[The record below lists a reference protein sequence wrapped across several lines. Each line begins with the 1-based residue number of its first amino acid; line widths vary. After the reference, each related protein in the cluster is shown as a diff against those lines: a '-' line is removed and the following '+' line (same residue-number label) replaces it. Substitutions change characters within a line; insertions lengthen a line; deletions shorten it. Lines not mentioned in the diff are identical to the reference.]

1 MKHTSRFL
9 SILLVVCM
17 LFSML
22 PTAFAAEET
31 IDFSFLVTSDLHGQ
45 IYATDYSADVSA
57 SGTYGRGLTRV
68 ATYIKEQKAV
78 YGDNVYTVDM
88 GDTIQGTPLTYYY
101 AFNKPESE
109 DPSIK
114 ALRTIGYDMWVL
126 GNHEFN
132 YGMNILTRQMNYAM
146 SPSTDTE
153 QQLVICEANYLD
165 SDTNSAAEK
174 DWDPYGDIVPYVIKD
189 FDGVKVAIIGLG
201 TPNIPKWDIPA
212 NWEGFY
218 FESMYETYKHY
229 EAEMLEKSD
238 MIVVMAHAGLNNE
251 MADASY
257 DSMRYLVEN
266 TNTIDFAFSG
276 HEHGRQVAQIENS
289 DGKVIP
295 VLQPHTKARAIAE
308 VKVYYTQSSGQ
319 YTIEP
324 KIVDM
329 QGYALDEDVAA
340 VLKPYE
346 EDVWNNY
353 MLQKIGEASGDFSAA
368 NLGTAPSAF
377 MDLINEVQMWG
388 AYDNTGENTPDNP
401 DDDTPAQLSISAPL
415 TSGDNANI
423 IDKGDIYLGDMFKLY
438 RYENWFYQLTMSGEE
453 IHQWLEFAATKIRVD
468 SEGKPYVTNGDL
480 TYYDIIYGDGF
491 SYKIDYT
498 QPTGMRV
505 VSMTYNGEEVKADDT
520 FTVVMN
526 NYRYTGGGNYIAWLN
541 AHGCEFEAG
550 MEDDRIIY
558 STQFDMLQ
566 GEDKGQARSLL
577 SDYITMKGVIDPT
590 VTSTW
595 ELDKYSEDEITI
607 LYTNDIHTYIDKDL
621 SYDNIAELKDEYEKV
636 GKKVYLVDAG
646 DHIQGTAYGSM
657 DKGETI
663 IDLMNAA
670 GYDAATLGNHEFDY
684 GMERALELVEKAD
697 FTYISANFYH
707 EKDGVVGDT
716 VLPPFMY
723 LYAGDVTIALIG
735 ITTPESFTKSTPA
748 YFQDENGNYIY
759 GIAGGEDGSALYAS
773 VQAVIDNVTNG
784 GADYVI
790 ALGHL
795 GDDPASQP
803 WTSEEL
809 IANTTGLMPSSMVTP
824 TPPWWARKLLTR
836 KATPS
841 S

>member
-132 YGMNILTRQMNYAM
+132 YGMNILTRQMDYAM

-165 SDTNSAAEK
+165 ADTNSAAEK

-308 VKVYYTQSSGQ
+308 VKVYYTQRITSSFSSRI
-319 YTIEP
+319 TRPCICPP
-324 KIVDM
+324 KLM
-329 QGYALDEDVAA
+329 
-340 VLKPYE
+340 P
-346 EDVWNNY
+346 
-353 MLQKIGEASGDFSAA
+353 
-368 NLGTAPSAF
+368 
-377 MDLINEVQMWG
+377 
-388 AYDNTGENTPDNP
+388 
-401 DDDTPAQLSISAPL
+401 
-415 TSGDNANI
+415 
-423 IDKGDIYLGDMFKLY
+423 
-438 RYENWFYQLTMSGEE
+438 
-453 IHQWLEFAATKIRVD
+453 
-468 SEGKPYVTNGDL
+468 
-480 TYYDIIYGDGF
+480 
-491 SYKIDYT
+491 
-498 QPTGMRV
+498 PT
-505 VSMTYNGEEVKADDT
+505 
-520 FTVVMN
+520 
-526 NYRYTGGGNYIAWLN
+526 W
-541 AHGCEFEAG
+541 
-550 MEDDRIIY
+550 
-558 STQFDMLQ
+558 
-566 GEDKGQARSLL
+566 LL
-577 SDYITMKGVIDPT
+577 SNP
-590 VTSTW
+590 SN
-595 ELDKYSEDEITI
+595 S
-607 LYTNDIHTYIDKDL
+607 
-621 SYDNIAELKDEYEKV
+621 
-636 GKKVYLVDAG
+636 
-646 DHIQGTAYGSM
+646 
-657 DKGETI
+657 
-663 IDLMNAA
+663 
-670 GYDAATLGNHEFDY
+670 
-684 GMERALELVEKAD
+684 
-697 FTYISANFYH
+697 
-707 EKDGVVGDT
+707 
-716 VLPPFMY
+716 
-723 LYAGDVTIALIG
+723 
-735 ITTPESFTKSTPA
+735 SFNPCIVS
-748 YFQDENGNYIY
+748 
-759 GIAGGEDGSALYAS
+759 
-773 VQAVIDNVTNG
+773 
-784 GADYVI
+784 
-790 ALGHL
+790 
-795 GDDPASQP
+795 
-803 WTSEEL
+803 
-809 IANTTGLMPSSMVTP
+809 
-824 TPPWWARKLLTR
+824 
-836 KATPS
+836 
-841 S
+841 